1 MKFIAVLSAVAMLSA
16 STVAAQ
22 DASTDTGSQVV
33 SDVPSEGSASAPSPA
48 PQDCAPVNTGGPIAG
63 IVVASVFWWVL
74 PMSIPVLIT
83 QSKKLK
89 RRKAE
94 KYAQA
99 QRGCPMV
106 P

>member
-1 MKFIAVLSAVAMLSA
+1 MKFIAVLSAVAMLNV
-16 STVAAQ
+16 STAVAQ
-22 DASTDTGSQVV
+22 DASTDTDSQVV
-33 SDVPSEGSASAPSPA
+33 SGVPSDGSASAPSPA
-48 PQDCAPVNTGGPIAG
+48 PEDCKPVNTGGPIAG
-63 IVVASVFWWVL
+63 IVVASIFWYVL

-99 QRGCPMV
+99 QRGCPVV